1 MKYIIVSIEGIR
13 LIRGKKGFFNIDM
26 YVKKETDSPDA
37 DPIRVNKIYTSNEWK
52 RVEKDGY
59 FIED

>member
-26 YVKKETDSPDA
+26 FVKKESDPDDA
-37 DPIRVNKIYTSNEWK
+37 DAIRVYKTFTTNEWK
-52 RVEKDGY
+52 RVEKDGF
-59 FIED
+59 FIEN